1 MQSRKNKAFAESDGV
16 RDSVRRAMLRQDS
29 VLRVIG
35 IGFVVYQVRMRP
47 SSRPVAWK
55 GLKLISSQGRW
66 VHKKTEDGSAA
77 VDFEIVSNV
86 VEDLSD

>member
-35 IGFVVYQVRMRP
+35 IGCVVYQARICVR
-47 SSRPVAWK
+47 
-55 GLKLISSQGRW
+55 L
-66 VHKKTEDGSAA
+66 
-77 VDFEIVSNV
+77 
-86 VEDLSD
+86 